1 MANQAIA
8 LQARVPQ
15 TDILGGAIQR
25 NAMMINQ
32 MAQQQTAKRQA
43 AAAEGELKLKQS
55 KEARETDAAAI
66 EKLSNVAAYF
76 RDGLASWVKFGDVRA
91 AQALRDDVVRMIPA
105 WDNIIPSAQAL
116 ATDREQYNQAYMTA
130 DQIANK
136 RFPTPVASVT
146 MDPEGRA
153 FNTVAGGLPGVA
165 GAFPMQQYEMDNPP
179 PAGATPQAGATPTPP
194 KLRQPTPVSPEVLD
208 AAAAAIAEGKDLSD
222 PRLKALPPDAF
233 DKAQSRAMQLRLDT
247 MPPVEGSMQ
256 PMAMQQG
263 QADLPRIV
271 QTMMQT
277 GFVPQSDF
285 EAMRQAAGPEK
296 ATQLAQIMRDN
307 GIQIVPDA
315 APQGGMRDG
324 AYRPEEGLAVLQRG
338 APDATLK
345 EAQYRPTGKQ
355 FVGRPMIP
363 PSANVPAPVLK
374 GQKAAETAGSEG
386 VKITTEPQI
395 VAGTERV
402 KRLEKLRG
410 EIPAAKAQTDTLVE
424 NLSQRIRAIDE
435 FLANKYRGSVI
446 GSIEGRLPSAL
457 MFDED
462 RQDALSQWDF
472 ITNNTVLEKLI
483 EDRRSTETGAS
494 PQGLVSDRDLVVAAA
509 AASKLRRTGSQE
521 KQEQEL
527 LRIRNIW
534 YNTIKRAQETY
545 DNTYREVKGNDP
557 RFRLRLPPVSSRYSP
572 KNVGVTPNT
581 QRTKGG
587 AIVTDW

>member
-8 LQARVPQ
+8 LQARAPQ
-15 TDILGGAIQR
+15 SDFMGTAIR
-25 NAMMINQ
+25 NNAALINQ
-32 MAQQQTAKRQA
+32 MAQQRAAQRQTAVAEQQMAINA
-43 AAAEGELKLKQS
+43 AQEQREVTRAQVELAK
-55 KEARETDAAAI
+55 
-66 EKLSNVAAYF
+66 NVAANF
-76 RDGLASWVKFGDVRA
+76 RDELNMLPPNDLAG
-91 AQALRDDVVRMIPA
+91 AQALRQRVVETIPG
-105 WDNIIPSAQAL
+105 WDKILPSA
-116 ATDREQYNQAYMTA
+116 E
-130 DQIANK
+130 QIASDPQTRQRLLMK
-136 RFPTPVASVT
+136 ADEIVKYSYATPVASVT

-153 FNTVAGGLPGVA
+153 FNTVAGGLPGVS

-179 PAGATPQAGATPTPP
+179 AAGAAPQAGAAPTPP

-233 DKAQSRAMQLRLDT
+233 DKAQSRAMRLRLDT
-247 MPPVEGSMQ
+247 MPPVEGAVQ

-338 APDATLK
+338 APDATLE

-386 VKITTEPQI
+386 VKISTQPQI
-395 VAGTERV
+395 VAGEERS

-410 EIPAAKAQTDTLVE
+410 ELPVAKSQTDALVE

-435 FLANKYRGSVI
+435 FLANKYRGSII
-446 GSIEGRLPSAL
+446 GSIEGRIPKI
-457 MFDED
+457 FQDEE
-462 RQDALSQWDF
+462 RADAQAQWDF
-472 ITNNTVLEKLI
+472 ITNNAVLEKLI

-494 PQGLVSDRDLVVAAA
+494 PQGLVSDRDLGVAAT
-509 AASKLRRTGSQE
+509 AASKLTQTGSQ
-521 KQEQEL
+521 KAQEQEL
-527 LRIRNIW
+527 LRIRNVW
-534 YNTIKRAQETY
+534 YNTIKRAQQTY
-545 DNTYREVKGNDP
+545 DNTYREVTNNDP

>member
-8 LQARVPQ
+8 LQARAPQ
-15 TDILGGAIQR
+15 TNFMGAAIQR
-25 NAMMINQ
+25 NAQMINQ
-32 MAQQQTAKRQA
+32 MAQQR
-43 AAAEGELKLKQS
+43 AAERQSAVAQQQMELARA
-55 KEARETDAAAI
+55 KEAREVTAAQVELA
-66 EKLSNVAAYF
+66 KNVAANF
-76 RDGLASWVKFGDVRA
+76 RDELNMLPPNDVA
-91 AQALRDDVVRMIPA
+91 GAQALRQQVVETIPG
-105 WDNIIPSAQAL
+105 WDKILPSA
-116 ATDREQYNQAYMTA
+116 E
-130 DQIANK
+130 QIAMDPQTRQRLLMK
-136 RFPTPVASVT
+136 ADEIIKYSYATPVASVT

-153 FNTVAGGLPGVA
+153 FNTVAGGLPGVS
-165 GAFPMQQYEMDNPP
+165 GAFPMQQYEMDPNAAP
-179 PAGATPQAGATPTPP
+179 GATPTPP
-194 KLRQPTPVSPEVLD
+194 QLTQPAPVAPEALD
-208 AAAAAIAEGKDLSD
+208 AAAQAIAGGKGVND
-222 PRLKALPPDAF
+222 PALRNLPPAALDE
-233 DKAQSRAMQLRLDT
+233 AQKRAMRLRLDT
-247 MPPVEGSMQ
+247 MPPVEGAMQ

-263 QADLPRIV
+263 QANLPRIV

-338 APDATLK
+338 APNATLE

-410 EIPAAKAQTDTLVE
+410 EMPAAKSQTDTLID
-424 NLSQRIRAIDE
+424 NLSRRIRAIDA
-435 FLANKYRGSVI
+435 FLANKYRGSII
-446 GSIEGRLPSAL
+446 GTIEGAIPGAL

-462 RQDALSQWDF
+462 RQDAMSQWGF
-472 ITNNTVLEKLI
+472 ITDNAVLEKLI
-483 EDRRSTETGAS
+483 EDRGKTETGAS
-494 PQGLVSDRDLVVAAA
+494 PQGIVSDRDLAVAAN
-509 AASKLRRTGSQE
+509 AASQLNRRGSQ
-521 KQEQEL
+521 KAQEQEL
-527 LRIRNIW
+527 LNIRNVW
-534 YNTIKRAQETY
+534 YNTIKRAKETY

-557 RFRLRLPPVSSRYSP
+557 RFNIRPLPVPGRYSP

-581 QRTKGG
+581 QRTKSG